1 MSRQTG
7 RASLGRSGQ
16 SWLGVSITI
25 RYYLE
30 LGRQP
35 VVSASIMQAIEST
48 GLVII
53 RHPERCAW
61 GARGSEHARHPDE
74 VERVRPRP
82 PDHALKLQTVPHE
95 RADGGIQGAWGGRET
110 GIQNKA

>member
-1 MSRQTG
+1 M
-7 RASLGRSGQ
+7 
-16 SWLGVSITI
+16 SITI
-25 RYYLE
+25 PYFSLVGK
-30 LGRQP
+30 L

-95 RADGGIQGAWGGRET
+95 RADEGIQEGALAWGGRNRDAE
-110 GIQNKA
+110 